1 MGDVSKATNLCS
13 VCAQPSR
20 LNCAKCKVP
29 YCSVACQTGC
39 EDAKAAL
46 ASLRA

>member
-1 MGDVSKATNLCS
+1 MGDVSKATNRCS

-29 YCSVACQTGC
+29 YCSVACQTETPGGAG
-39 EDAKAAL
+39 EN
-46 ASLRA
+46 